1 MDAFYKNE
9 GTQKAYFDYKINASE
24 FDIKRAYNEIKMFR
38 EIVTAAES
46 AEGIV
51 GLNYSIK
58 GVLNNQMEPIM
69 PSLEGS
75 GILSVKKVKMKG
87 FKLLNVVSSKTENPD
102 IKDPDISK
110 VDIKT
115 TIKNNIVTI
124 ERFKFKVAGF
134 RLRFEGQ
141 TSLDGKLNLK
151 MRIGLPPLG
160 ILGIPIKVL
169 GTQEN
174 PDIKL
179 GRKSEDLE
187 ETEYVDGVTP
197 INTSEGLPGPK
208 TVPNDSIPKIEP
220 SVPVEKA
227 D

>member
-1 MDAFYKNE
+1 
-9 GTQKAYFDYKINASE
+9 
-24 FDIKRAYNEIKMFR
+24 MFR

-69 PSLEGS
+69 PSLEGK
-75 GILSVKKVKMKG
+75 GTLSVKKVKMKG
-87 FKLLNVVSSKTENPD
+87 FKLLNVVSDKTENPD
-102 IKDPDISK
+102 IKDPDISE
-110 VDIKT
+110 VNIKT

-134 RLRFEGQ
+134 RLRFEGE

-197 INTSEGLPGPK
+197 INK
-208 TVPNDSIPKIEP
+208 TVPVNSTPVNTTIPVPTIQNDSIKNDSIPKITP
-220 SVPVEKA
+220 MVPVEKTE
-227 D
+227 